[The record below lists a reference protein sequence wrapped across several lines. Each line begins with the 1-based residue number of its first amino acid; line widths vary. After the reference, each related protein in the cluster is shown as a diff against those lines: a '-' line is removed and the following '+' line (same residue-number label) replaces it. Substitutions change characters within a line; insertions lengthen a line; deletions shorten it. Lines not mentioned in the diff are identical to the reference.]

1 MNDPEAGVKKHHDE
15 KNSPP
20 LITPA
25 DGQVVDASL
34 RTQRGIKTRHALMIA
49 IGGTIGTGLFVG
61 TGEAL
66 AIAGPAPLLG
76 VYVVICILVYGII
89 TAISEM
95 STYLPVPGCSMAY
108 YANRFVSRSLG
119 FALGCCTFTRL
130 PFLLH
135 TRSRRLVWL
144 LTTGRTISTLQSVFR

>member
-1 MNDPEAGVKKHHDE
+1 MNDPGAGEKKKKKHRDE
-15 KNSPP
+15 KGYPP
-20 LITPA
+20 VITSA

-34 RTQRGIKTRHALMIA
+34 RTQRGIKACHALMIA

-76 VYVVICILVYGII
+76 VYVVIYILLYGII
-89 TAISEM
+89 TATSEI
-95 STYLPVPGCSMAY
+95 STYIPVPRCSMAY

-119 FALGCCTFTRL
+119 FALG
-130 PFLLH
+130 
-135 TRSRRLVWL
+135 WL
-144 LTTGRTISTLQSVFR
+144 